1 MNEIRDAKTINWG
14 LLLKPRFWKGKN
26 GRMEFLLDEEKL
38 ILESTNYESIR
49 RNDSKKEDSYD
60 RNKFNQLASDSLP
73 SNRPLID
80 TRSPECFSFF
90 NLQTFPFLPVS
101 NSSTSSSGK
110 VRSGAKGGA
119 WNKLVRKLWPV
130 KREPSSSWYSSN
142 RSELEASSVII
153 TFHNEARSTLLR
165 TVVSVLNRTPADL
178 IHEIILIDDNSEDEG
193 LGVEMAKLAKVTTI
207 RNRER
212 EGLIRSRIRGA
223 DAATGPILTF
233 LDSHVEVN
241 NNFWIQPLVS
251 RIAKDSNVIV
261 SPVIDVISMDD
272 FKYVPASDHLR
283 GGFDW
288 NLVFK
293 WEFLPKNGESK
304 RSSLDPI
311 RTPMIAGGLF
321 SVKRTTFL
329 TLGSYDP
336 QMEVWGGENLEL
348 SFRSWLC
355 SNSSLE
361 IIPCSRVGHVFRKQH
376 PYTFPGGSGNI
387 FARNT
392 RRAAEV
398 WMDRYKE
405 LYYKSYPAARFVPFG
420 DISDRLELKKR
431 LKCRPFSW
439 FLQNVYPQLKVPAD
453 FDPSKDEKD
462 ETWSLW
468 YLNALILERV
478 DTFIDWE
485 SVKFRIFVIV

>member
-1 MNEIRDAKTINWG
+1 MNEIKDAKKINWG
-14 LLLKPRFWKGKN
+14 LLLKPRFWKAKN
-26 GRMEFLLDEEKL
+26 GRMEFLLDEKKL

-60 RNKFNQLASDSLP
+60 RNKFNQLASDSLA

-90 NLQTFPFLPVS
+90 NLQTFPFLPIS
-101 NSSTSSSGK
+101 NISTSSSGK
-110 VRSGAKGGA
+110 VRSGRKGGA
-119 WNKLVRKLWPV
+119 WNKLIRKLWPV
-130 KREPSSSWYSSN
+130 EREASSSWYSTN

-178 IHEIILIDDNSEDEG
+178 IHEIILIDDNSEDEV
-193 LGVEMAKLAKVTTI
+193 LGKEMAKLAKVVTI
-207 RNRER
+207 RNQER
-212 EGLIRSRIRGA
+212 QGLIRSRIRGA
-223 DAATGPILTF
+223 DAATGPVLTF

-241 NNFWIQPLVS
+241 NDFWIQPLVS
-251 RIAKDSNVIV
+251 RIAKDPNVIV

-293 WEFLPKNGESK
+293 WEFLPKNGESTK
-304 RSSLDPI
+304 RNSLDPI

-462 ETWSLW
+462 ET
-468 YLNALILERV
+468 
-478 DTFIDWE
+478 
-485 SVKFRIFVIV
+485 